1 MQDSNDPAG
10 QEKLI
15 KLNIV
20 LANLVIFRNAS
31 TSRTWSAA
39 WSKTGPALPVSR
51 RYPAR
56 HPDAD
61 GYDQLLTCK
70 PERYRL
76 LPRPGTRALPAPQEV
91 GPWDRETDSAR
102 RLCAQG
108 ADVPRGG
115 SWPSRER
122 ARDR

>member
-1 MQDSNDPAG
+1 MTPPGLALIFQPASEARADSNDPAG

-15 KLNIV
+15 KLNTV
-20 LANLVIFRNAS
+20 LANLAIFRNAW
-31 TSRTWSAA
+31 TSRTWYVA
-39 WSKTGPALPVSR
+39 WSKTGPALPASR

-76 LPRPGTRALPAPQEV
+76 LPRPRDACLTGAPGSGTM
-91 GPWDRETDSAR
+91 
-102 RLCAQG
+102 
-108 ADVPRGG
+108 G
-115 SWPSRER
+115 S
-122 ARDR
+122 